1 MSALEDRVRGSKKRN
16 FAVIGFFLAAALWYF
31 QTSPDEIY
39 DGQISALTAEVN
51 TLSKKVDETAA
62 KFNNKEKFRE
72 EMEQVS
78 QTFRL
83 ALDFLPKELDT
94 QDLLKKISIEARK
107 AGVQLGKFTPKEPV
121 SKDFY
126 DEMPI
131 EIGVKG
137 EYGQLLSFLV
147 SVSKLPRIV
156 TVRNV
161 DLGTPTI
168 ADRAAILTMTGVLV
182 AYRYK
187 ETK

>member
-1 MSALEDRVRGSKKRN
+1 
-16 FAVIGFFLAAALWYF
+16 
-31 QTSPDEIY
+31 
-39 DGQISALTAEVN
+39 
-51 TLSKKVDETAA
+51 
-62 KFNNKEKFRE
+62 
-72 EMEQVS
+72 
-78 QTFRL
+78 
-83 ALDFLPKELDT
+83 
-94 QDLLKKISIEARK
+94 
-107 AGVQLGKFTPKEPV
+107 
-121 SKDFY
+121 
-126 DEMPI
+126 MPI

>member
-1 MSALEDRVRGSKKRN
+1 MSPLEERMRISPKRT
-16 FAVIGFFLAAALWYF
+16 FAVLGFFLAAGLWYM
-31 QTSPDEIY
+31 QTSPDDLY
-39 DGQISALTAEVN
+39 DGHIRDLTNQVTEIQKKVNETAER
-51 TLSKKVDETAA
+51 
-62 KFNNKEKFRE
+62 FNNKKKFQD

-107 AGVQLGKFTPKEPV
+107 AGVQLGKFNPKEPAA
-121 SKDFY
+121 KDFY
-126 DEMPI
+126 DELPI
-131 EIGVKG
+131 EISVKG
-137 EYGQLLSFLV
+137 EYGQILTFLV

-161 DLGTPTI
+161 EIGSPVLTDH
-168 ADRAAILTMTGVLV
+168 AANLNMTGVLV

>member
-1 MSALEDRVRGSKKRN
+1 
-16 FAVIGFFLAAALWYF
+16 
-31 QTSPDEIY
+31 
-39 DGQISALTAEVN
+39 
-51 TLSKKVDETAA
+51 
-62 KFNNKEKFRE
+62 
-72 EMEQVS
+72 
-78 QTFRL
+78 L